1 MYNSKGI
8 FVGGF
13 ILFHL
18 ILFFT
23 YWGLDPNPYLEKQ
36 RCGQKKSFFKRDKPR
51 AWAEGWGNM
60 EKAGSCFRGKQLPWK
75 GFFQFVHPLSIFDLC
90 SCEET
95 RERMERE
102 IIANNHEKHLSGSF

>member
-1 MYNSKGI
+1 MKSIIVIIFFPDKGECFMYNSKGI

-36 RCGQKKSFFKRDKPR
+36 RCGQKKSFFK
-51 AWAEGWGNM
+51 
-60 EKAGSCFRGKQLPWK
+60 
-75 GFFQFVHPLSIFDLC
+75 
-90 SCEET
+90 
-95 RERMERE
+95 
-102 IIANNHEKHLSGSF
+102 

>member
-8 FVGGF
+8 FVSGF

-36 RCGQKKSFFKRDKPR
+36 RCGQKKSFFK
-51 AWAEGWGNM
+51 
-60 EKAGSCFRGKQLPWK
+60 
-75 GFFQFVHPLSIFDLC
+75 
-90 SCEET
+90 
-95 RERMERE
+95 
-102 IIANNHEKHLSGSF
+102 